1 MSTPDHEQLISAA
14 VELLTSALS
23 GSYKVFDN
31 SLSQTAEQGDRI
43 RREYLTGDLMSYHA
57 STLQKIIDMRA
68 DNLYYW
74 HYLIIDRIVRKDV
87 LLNEEFVSDYLNLSH
102 CIKET
107 DLNARTAKAII
118 AFASLEHYENLTPN
132 DLAHDYP
139 EQRIAQGTAILATVS
154 RMVESG
160 IEGIVST
167 APFTN
172 HDPAITS
179 VTESFS
185 DNLIHYIRDDRLR
198 NLLTDDDSDPEAITK
213 VITDRDL
220 FNYDDIIAILEAQR
234 DNPAPVLREGVL

>member
-1 MSTPDHEQLISAA
+1 MNNPDHERLVSTT
-14 VELLTSALS
+14 VELLTSTLR

-31 SLSQTAEQGDRI
+31 DMSQTAAQGDRI
-43 RREYLTGDLMSYHA
+43 RHEYLTGDLRNYHA

-87 LLNEEFVSDYLNLSH
+87 PLNEEFVSDYLNLSH
-102 CIKET
+102 CIKDT
-107 DLNARTAKAII
+107 DLNARTAKAVT
-118 AFASLEHYENLTPN
+118 AFASLRHYENLTPN
-132 DLAHDYP
+132 DLTHDYP

-167 APFTN
+167 APFASP
-172 HDPAITS
+172 DAAITS
-179 VTESFS
+179 VVEDFS
-185 DNLIHYIRDDRLR
+185 DSIVHYISDERLR
-198 NLLTDDDSDPEAITK
+198 NLLTNDSIDPADIAK

-220 FNYDDIIAILEAQR
+220 FTYDDILSILDAQQT
-234 DNPAPVLREGVL
+234 NPATALHEGIL